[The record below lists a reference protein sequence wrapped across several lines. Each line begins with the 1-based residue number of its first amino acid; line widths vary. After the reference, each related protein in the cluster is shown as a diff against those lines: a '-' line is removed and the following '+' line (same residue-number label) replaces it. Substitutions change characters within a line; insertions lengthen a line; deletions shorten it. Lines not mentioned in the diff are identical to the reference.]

1 MKAPHKEVFWSLLS
15 FYCFIF
21 QRLCAEITRPLLE
34 VNKALLSVR
43 LTVKKYFVDF
53 YQVWSSDVMC
63 MQV

>member
-1 MKAPHKEVFWSLLS
+1 MKASHKEVFWSLLS

-21 QRLCAEITRPLLE
+21 QRFCAEIIRPLLE

-53 YQVWSSDVMC
+53 Y
-63 MQV
+63 